1 MINAA
6 FVDTSAFLALCDARD
21 KYHIRAKISLKRIKK
36 QKIKLFTT
44 NYIFDETLTSV
55 LYALGYKTAVM
66 VGDVLLNS
74 TIVEVLYIDRE
85 LKEEAWKLFKHY
97 GAMKLS
103 FTDCTS
109 LAFMKQKLLT
119 HAFTFDED
127 FRKAGFHLW
136 P

>member
-6 FVDTSAFLALCDARD
+6 FIDTSAFLALYDARD
-21 KYHIRAKISLKRIKK
+21 KYHIRAKIALKRIKK

-44 NYIFDETLTSV
+44 DYVFDETLTSV
-55 LYALGYKTAVM
+55 LYAFGYRTAVTASEA
-66 VGDVLLNS
+66 LLSSNVVE
-74 TIVEVLYIDRE
+74 IVYIDRE
-85 LKEEAWKLFKHY
+85 LKEEAWKFFKQY

-109 LAFMKQKLLT
+109 FAFMKQKLLT

-127 FRKAGFHLW
+127 FKKTGFKLW
-136 P
+136 E